1 MIDLDAIRKRD
12 RDYDDI
18 FEQQVSMDPRIAHR
32 LVAWPVADRRAL
44 LTYVDALAKDAA
56 RYRWLRDSAGNDIME
71 KLMAECSP
79 PRWDELVDAAIDAAM
94 GERP

>member
-1 MIDLDAIRKRD
+1 MVKRFMAPGPWITRDLKECVLAS
-12 RDYDDI
+12 DY
-18 FEQQVSMDPRIAHR
+18 
-32 LVAWPVADRRAL
+32 
-44 LTYVDALAKDAA
+44 DALAAERDALSKDAE